1 MGGGLQ
7 SEILTIQIT
16 RSVWVIGEILYIM
29 CSSLAC
35 LLFYNNHFI
44 FMYTLYICISF
55 NNFVKKGRW
64 GNFSIKINTE

>member
-1 MGGGLQ
+1 MGGGGLQ

-16 RSVWVIGEILYIM
+16 RSVWVIGQILYIM

-44 FMYTLYICISF
+44 FMYTLYIHMYFF
-55 NNFVKKGRW
+55 NNFLKKEG
-64 GNFSIKINTE
+64 GEIFP